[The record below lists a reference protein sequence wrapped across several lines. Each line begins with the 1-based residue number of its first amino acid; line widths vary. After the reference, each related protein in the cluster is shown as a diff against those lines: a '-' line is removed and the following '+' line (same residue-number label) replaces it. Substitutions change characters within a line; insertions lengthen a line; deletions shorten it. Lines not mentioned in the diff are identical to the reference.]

1 MQHSLHCTLDFMN
14 DLRLDEVHTT
24 FLDQWLVSFAML
36 QKKGLL
42 REVCY
47 DSVFAQITDTQDR
60 LCRVYHMVLVSF
72 QMISNCQPELSLS
85 VIMECSSMPRSRTEP
100 SDGSRADS
108 PNHLGQTLTDAPLSI
123 IHQSVFVTVAT
134 NVAQGY
140 IFDCVFNREPILLRR
155 HPPLQPSS
163 SFTVLSWWSC
173 ERTRSTLCHVFLI
186 FVFGKCSRPT
196 SGLTLSFHF

>member
-36 QKKGLL
+36 QKGLL
-42 REVCY
+42 RDVCY
-47 DSVFAQITDTQDR
+47 DSVFAQTTDTQDR
-60 LCRVYHMVLVSF
+60 LCRVYHMELVSF
-72 QMISNCQPELSLS
+72 QMISNCQPDLSLS
-85 VIMECSSMPRSRTEP
+85 VILECSSCL
-100 SDGSRADS
+100 GADS

-155 HPPLQPSS
+155 HPPLQPPPRLLFCLGGVVSAHGA
-163 SFTVLSWWSC
+163 L
-173 ERTRSTLCHVFLI
+173 
-186 FVFGKCSRPT
+186 FVMCF
-196 SGLTLSFHF
+196 